1 MTDLA
6 NESSRG
12 LFDMKERSISTQHLR
27 TNAEIELETFKGTKC
42 MIISL
47 EITERNFVSLSGITL
62 VHHRINGRHCD
73 NPTLQKV
80 NVSFDE
86 QENMRASAFSLLCED
101 IITVC
106 LGEKKEREKE
116 SNC

>member
-12 LFDMKERSISTQHLR
+12 LFDMKERSISAQHLR

-80 NVSFDE
+80 KVSFDE
-86 QENMRASAFSLLCED
+86 QENMRAYAFSLLCED